1 MWPAIHTKTGLGKN
15 PNIVSDCTST
25 FGYARI
31 QTTLL
36 PTQLQ
41 TTFLFPTPLPISSLR
56 DATAVEKVTK
66 GAWGLP
72 SYVTEALKDLLWVL
86 AIRATHMPCFL

>member
-1 MWPAIHTKTGLGKN
+1 MWPTIHTKTGLGKN